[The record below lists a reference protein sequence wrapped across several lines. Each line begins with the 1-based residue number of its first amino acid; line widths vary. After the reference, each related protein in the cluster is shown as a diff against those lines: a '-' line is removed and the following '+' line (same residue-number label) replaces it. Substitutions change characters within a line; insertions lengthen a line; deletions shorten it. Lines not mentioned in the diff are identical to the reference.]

1 MAKDLEKAAQHYRN
15 FLIEM
20 GQDVNREGLK
30 NTPMRYTKFFNE
42 ITTPK
47 EFNFTTFKNEGMD
60 EMIIQTNIP
69 FQSSCEHHTAIFQ
82 GYGHIAYIP
91 NKKIVGLS
99 KLARTLDFFSTRL
112 QNQERITKQV
122 AEFIQEKLNPK
133 GVGVVLTATHSCM
146 CVRGVKKHDTWTT
159 TSCMLGAFK
168 KELNCRQEFLSL
180 IKK

>member
-1 MAKDLEKAAQHYRN
+1 MAKNLEKAAAHYKK

-20 GQDVNREGLK
+20 GHDVNREGLQ
-30 NTPMRYTKFFNE
+30 NTPMRYTKAFNE
-42 ITTPK
+42 LTSPQ
-47 EFNFTTFKNEGMD
+47 EFKFTAFENEGMD
-60 EMIIQTNIP
+60 QMIIQTNIP
-69 FQSSCEHHTAIFQ
+69 FIANCEHHVLPFS
-82 GYGHIAYIP
+82 GYGSIAYIP

-99 KLARTLDFFSTRL
+99 KLARTLDYFSTRL

-133 GVGVVLTATHSCM
+133 GVGVVLTAQHSCM

-159 TSCMLGAFK
+159 TSYMLGCFK